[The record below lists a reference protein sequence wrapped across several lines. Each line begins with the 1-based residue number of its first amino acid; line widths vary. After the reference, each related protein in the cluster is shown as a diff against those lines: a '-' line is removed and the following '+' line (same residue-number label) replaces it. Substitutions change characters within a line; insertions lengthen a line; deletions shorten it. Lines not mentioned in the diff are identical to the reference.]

1 LNYKV
6 VDFVESYN
14 FHIKFTSIRV
24 QTKKLQI
31 FENRLDP
38 VHGGSRRYSTTCALL
53 IWGTTVLPPSPAALD
68 DFSGHIFLEKRKKN
82 VKKILYRGWFS
93 LAAFSCLRRHTYDF
107 FIFFL
112 RFYENK

>member
-68 DFSGHIFLEKRKKN
+68 DFFGPYFFGKKKEKCKKN
-82 VKKILYRGWFS
+82 SGSRLVLS

-107 FIFFL
+107 FIFFSSIL
-112 RFYENK
+112 RK